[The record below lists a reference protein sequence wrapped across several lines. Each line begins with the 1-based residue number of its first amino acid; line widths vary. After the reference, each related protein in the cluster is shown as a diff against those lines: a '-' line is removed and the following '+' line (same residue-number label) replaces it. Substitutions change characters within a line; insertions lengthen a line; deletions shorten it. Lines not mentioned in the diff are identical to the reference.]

1 MMAERGWDFLRRT
14 ADMGPL
20 QIVGILAII
29 GLVAVLVVMRRKD
42 GATTKTKTTKS
53 TSTRI

>member
-1 MMAERGWDFLRRT
+1 MMAERGWDILRRI

-29 GLVAVLVVMRRKD
+29 GLVTVLVVMRRKV
-42 GATTKTKTTKS
+42 GATSTKTTKS